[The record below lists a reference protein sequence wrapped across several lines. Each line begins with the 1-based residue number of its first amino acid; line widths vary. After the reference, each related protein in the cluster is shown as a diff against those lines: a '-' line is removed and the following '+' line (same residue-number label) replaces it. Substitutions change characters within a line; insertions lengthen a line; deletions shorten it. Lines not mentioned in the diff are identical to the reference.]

1 MASSYYHGSLPAPSR
16 YGALQ
21 QKEDVLDIYERRWWQ
36 GHDGCGTRGAYLSP
50 AILQSGSQHPYR
62 GQTGD
67 GEACDERYMTR
78 LFIPMATVP
87 DTSGPLV
94 SRTWCVRDWS
104 RCSLDNMFSMISTTR
119 LRNPTLSGVLAGL
132 CIGVISHGRDKTSS
146 AHAILARYRSSQP
159 ASIRTVSLFA
169 TASINGAQWVLQG
182 ARARE
187 VVSSDTPSPYNL
199 LQLPK
204 DVVSLLY

>member
-1 MASSYYHGSLPAPSR
+1 
-16 YGALQ
+16 
-21 QKEDVLDIYERRWWQ
+21 
-36 GHDGCGTRGAYLSP
+36 
-50 AILQSGSQHPYR
+50 
-62 GQTGD
+62 
-67 GEACDERYMTR
+67 MTR
-78 LFIPMATVP
+78 LFIPIATVP

-94 SRTWCVRDWS
+94 SRTW
-104 RCSLDNMFSMISTTR
+104 
-119 LRNPTLSGVLAGL
+119 LRNPTPSGVLAGL

-146 AHAILARYRSSQP
+146 AHVILARYRPSQP
-159 ASIRTVSLFA
+159 ASIHT
-169 TASINGAQWVLQG
+169 G